1 MDSTVATDFSLITG
15 GATQTASHLQAAS
28 DGVFPPQQQPSL
40 AEHVSDSSSQVS
52 TVPLHLMG
60 THTPAI
66 ISLSNT
72 HEVILLKFI
81 NTNTYKSEPFIK
93 HPCSKIMQI
102 LSNLFFHL
110 YIYNLLGFN

>member
-66 ISLSNT
+66 ILYQT
-72 HEVILLKFI
+72 PTK
-81 NTNTYKSEPFIK
+81 
-93 HPCSKIMQI
+93 
-102 LSNLFFHL
+102 LFC
-110 YIYNLLGFN
+110 